1 MRKTVKI
8 WLIVAALLIVLGAAV
23 FGLAAYSVGGD
34 LTKLG
39 GGRYETNTYEI
50 EEKFSDVSIKTDTAD
65 VVFVPSEEKTCKVV
79 CYEEK
84 NKKHSVSATDGVLT
98 VNVEDTQKWYERI
111 SWFASEKITVYL
123 PEREYASLVIEE
135 STGDIKIPNDFTF
148 KSIDVSVSTGNV
160 TCSADATETV
170 KIKGSTGDLRVEN
183 ISAGA
188 LDLTSSTGNVTLSK
202 VTCEGDIGIVVSTG
216 KTIVADTSCKNLTS
230 TGSTGNISLRNVI
243 AQQTFS
249 VQRSTGSVKFD
260 GCDAAE
266 LEVKTTTG
274 DVTGTLLSE
283 KIFITKTG
291 TGDINVPTATTGGT
305 CKITTSTGNIKI
317 QIK

>member
-23 FGLAAYSVGGD
+23 FGLAAYSVGWD

-50 EEKFSDVSIKTDTAD
+50 EEKFSNISIKTDTAD
-65 VVFVPSEEKTCKVV
+65 VVFVPSEEQTCKVV

-135 STGDIKIPNDFTF
+135 STGNIGIPNDFTF

-188 LDLTSSTGNVTLSK
+188 LDLTTSTGNITLLN

-216 KTIVADTSCKNLTS
+216 KTIVSDTSCKNLTS